1 MQVDYY
7 PMPESEDEVPEPVTV
22 DLTTIVSEALYDN
35 PQEAY
40 RILFDQLERHAHVL
54 KARLPYPDKQ
64 GVLTFAKSIGA

>member
-1 MQVDYY
+1 MQVEYL
-7 PMPESEDEVPEPVTV
+7 PAAESEDEVPEPVTV

-40 RILFDQLERHAHVL
+40 RILFDQLERHAHIIKV
-54 KARLPYPDKQ
+54 RLSDPDKQ